1 MGKLSKYFSLLKFSL
16 RNPKIGAEMVKIA
29 QDVQSDSK
37 EVLKS
42 HTVEGISLD
51 TFLEDFFPNTGLT
64 KLLLKDEIS
73 ELENRIKKFLES
85 LENEKFPS
93 QKKPYPTDYSIQEDS
108 RLLLYALCR
117 IIQPSIVV
125 ETGVAYGISSSYIL
139 HALKKNGKGTL
150 YSIDD
155 TFRPWETSEMIGAAI
170 PDKLKEN
177 WKLIIGKSADKLKEI
192 SLLEKNIDIFL
203 HDSLHTYKNM
213 QFEFELMWPCI
224 KKNGFLLSD
233 DIADN
238 NAFFDFYSTKKII
251 PNLLKNKNEKISLGI
266 LKK

>member
-1 MGKLSKYFSLLKFSL
+1 MGRISKYFSLLKFSL
-16 RNPKIGAEMVKIA
+16 RNPKSGAEMIKIA
-29 QDVQSDSK
+29 QDTQSDSK
-37 EVLKS
+37 EILKN

-51 TFLEDFFPNTGLT
+51 RFLKDFYPNSGFT
-64 KLLLKDEIS
+64 KLLLKEEIS
-73 ELENRIKKFLES
+73 ELENGIKKFLES

-150 YSIDD
+150 HSIDD

-177 WKLIIGKSADKLKEI
+177 WKLIIGKSTEKLKEI
-192 SLLEKNIDIFL
+192 SSLEKDIDIFL

-224 KKNGFLLSD
+224 KKNGFLISD
-233 DIADN
+233 DISDN
-238 NAFFDFYSTKKII
+238 NAFIDFYSTKKII
-251 PNLLKNKNEKISLGI
+251 PILLKNEENEISLGI
-266 LKK
+266 LRK

>member
-1 MGKLSKYFSLLKFSL
+1 MNKISKYFSLLKFSL
-16 RNPKIGAEMVKIA
+16 KNPKSGAEMIKIA
-29 QDVQSDSK
+29 QDTQADSK
-37 EVLKS
+37 EALKIHS
-42 HTVEGISLD
+42 VKGKTLD
-51 TFLEDFFPNTGLT
+51 KLFEDFFPDSKFT
-64 KLLLKDEIS
+64 KSLLRDEVHD
-73 ELENRIKKFLES
+73 LEIRLKKFLNS
-85 LENEKFPS
+85 LENDEFPS

-108 RLLLYALCR
+108 RLLLYGLCR
-117 IIQPSIVV
+117 ITQPLIVV

-155 TFRPWETSEMIGAAI
+155 TFRPWETKKMIGAAI
-170 PDKLKEN
+170 PNELKEN
-177 WKLIIGKSADKLKEI
+177 WELIVGKSSDKLKEI
-192 SLLEKNIDIFL
+192 SSSMNNIDIFL

-213 QFEFELMWPCI
+213 FFEFNLMWPCI

-233 DIADN
+233 DISDN
-238 NAFFDFYSTKKII
+238 NAFFNFYSTKKII

>member
-1 MGKLSKYFSLLKFSL
+1 MSKISKYFSLLKFSL
-16 RNPKIGAEMVKIA
+16 RNPKSGAEMIKIA
-29 QDVQSDSK
+29 QDTQSDSK
-37 EVLKS
+37 EILKK
-42 HTVEGISLD
+42 HTIEGISLD
-51 TFLEDFFPNTGLT
+51 KFLEDFFPNSGLT
-64 KLLLKDEIS
+64 KSLLKEEIFD
-73 ELENRIKKFLES
+73 LENKIKKFLKS

-150 YSIDD
+150 HSIDD
-155 TFRPWETSEMIGAAI
+155 TFRPWETSKMIGAAI
-170 PDKLKEN
+170 PDELREN
-177 WKLIIGKSADKLKEI
+177 WKLVIGKSSDKLKEI
-192 SLLEKNIDIFL
+192 SLSLKDIDIFL

-213 QFEFELMWPCI
+213 YFEFELMWSYI

-233 DIADN
+233 DISDN
-238 NAFFDFYSTKKII
+238 NAFIDFYSTKKMI
-251 PNLLKNKNEKISLGI
+251 PSLLKNEEEKILLGI
-266 LKK
+266 LRK